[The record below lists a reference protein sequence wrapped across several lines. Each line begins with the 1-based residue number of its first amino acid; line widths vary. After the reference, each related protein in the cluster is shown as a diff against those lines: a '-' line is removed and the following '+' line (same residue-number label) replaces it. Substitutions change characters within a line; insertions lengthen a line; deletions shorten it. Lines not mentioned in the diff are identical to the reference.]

1 MLPAVGQIGACVL
14 RSNNKT
20 LSDKRSN
27 GLSLFSP
34 VGIVAQILV
43 FSGRCMKKVCL
54 PLRPENE
61 NKAGIESNYLT
72 K

>member
-27 GLSLFSP
+27 GQFLFSP
-34 VGIVAQILV
+34 VGIAQILV
-43 FSGRCMKKVCL
+43 FSGRCMK
-54 PLRPENE
+54 
-61 NKAGIESNYLT
+61 
-72 K
+72 

>member
-27 GLSLFSP
+27 GLSLFCP
-34 VGIVAQILV
+34 VGIAQILV

-61 NKAGIESNYLT
+61 NKAGIESNRLT